1 MQSVR
6 FVETHDG
13 ISLAWARNGSGP
25 PLVKTATWLT
35 HLEYDRE
42 SPIWAHQSAFF
53 ESHFD
58 YLRYD
63 ERGSG
68 LSERETGD
76 DLTLETWVADL
87 RAVVEAS
94 GIPRPFTLL
103 GYSQGAA
110 TALAYAATYP
120 EDVARIVLCG
130 GFARGVDHRG
140 NPKAAALLHSVI
152 DVFQQGFDDENP
164 VFRELF
170 TSRFVPDTDPVR
182 QHWFGDLVRK
192 TVTPETG
199 AKLLNA
205 RANVDAT
212 DYLPRVQAPTHV
224 FHAEDDRVQPIS
236 EGQFIARRI
245 EGAEF
250 TRLPSQNHILQEDE
264 PAWEIFSRA
273 LLDCTGQAGAGHPD
287 LTPREAQILDLIC
300 AAMPN
305 KAIARE
311 LDMSEKTVRNHAT
324 HIFAKLGVTTRAE
337 AILKVKGSA

>member
-103 GYSQGAA
+103 GYSSAA
-110 TALAYAATYP
+110 
-120 EDVARIVLCG
+120 G
-130 GFARGVDHRG
+130 
-140 NPKAAALLHSVI
+140 
-152 DVFQQGFDDENP
+152 
-164 VFRELF
+164 
-170 TSRFVPDTDPVR
+170 SRAVSI
-182 QHWFGDLVRK
+182 
-192 TVTPETG
+192 TG
-199 AKLLNA
+199 AIQ
-205 RANVDAT
+205 RR
-212 DYLPRVQAPTHV
+212 PR
-224 FHAEDDRVQPIS
+224 F
-236 EGQFIARRI
+236 FIR
-245 EGAEF
+245 
-250 TRLPSQNHILQEDE
+250 
-264 PAWEIFSRA
+264 
-273 LLDCTGQAGAGHPD
+273 
-287 LTPREAQILDLIC
+287 
-300 AAMPN
+300 
-305 KAIARE
+305 
-311 LDMSEKTVRNHAT
+311 
-324 HIFAKLGVTTRAE
+324 
-337 AILKVKGSA
+337 